1 MKKEYMKP
9 ELKEVELKRRA
20 SLLECSDKSVCGE
33 LGLDNS
39 AVKEIAPKA

>member
-1 MKKEYMKP
+1 MKKAYKKP

-20 SLLECSDKSVCGE
+20 NLLDSSDITGE
-33 LGLDNS
+33 MGLDNS

>member
-1 MKKEYMKP
+1 MKKTYKKP
-9 ELKEVELKRRA
+9 ELREIELKRRA
-20 SLLECSDKSVCGE
+20 SLLECSNESVCGE